1 MKGTGF
7 LILPGGEEWMNIID
21 ANISYGAVYTPTL
34 APCRTPEELIAALD
48 RAGVERALVVADA
61 IRGGCPSEMNVRSA
75 KETASYRRLMPVW
88 AILPL
93 ETGELGT
100 RTEFLDSMKRYGV
113 RALAAY
119 PSKHRYL
126 LDRVGCGDLLD
137 ALVECRIPLLLP
149 LEENS
154 GGAGGWALA
163 TKLLTETPGLR
174 LIVLGTGPWGDDR
187 LFRPL
192 LRAFPTLF
200 IEISRYELDGGIA
213 ALCGKYG
220 AERLVY
226 GSGYP
231 HWAMGGALLTTLHAD
246 ISEAD
251 KGLILGGNIARL
263 LDEVTI

>member
-1 MKGTGF
+1 
-7 LILPGGEEWMNIID
+7 
-21 ANISYGAVYTPTL
+21 
-34 APCRTPEELIAALD
+34 LIAALN
-48 RAGVERALVVADA
+48 RAGVDRALVVPDA

-75 KETASYRRLMPVW
+75 MQMAPYPRLIPVW

-100 RTEFLDSMKRYGV
+100 RSEFLDAMKRHNV

-126 LDRVGCGDLLD
+126 LDRVGCGELLD

-149 LEENS
+149 LDENS
-154 GGAGGWALA
+154 GGVSGWALV

-192 LRAFPTLF
+192 LSRFPTLTV
-200 IEISRYELDGGIA
+200 EISRYELDGGIA
-213 ALCGKYG
+213 AVCRKYG

-231 HWAMGGALLTTLHAD
+231 YWAMGGALLTALHAD
-246 ISEAD
+246 IPETD
-251 KGLILGGNIARL
+251 KELILGGNIARL

>member
-1 MKGTGF
+1 MT
-7 LILPGGEEWMNIID
+7 IID
-21 ANISYGAVYTPTL
+21 ANASFGAVYTPTL

-48 RAGVERALVVADA
+48 RAGVDRALVAADA
-61 IRGGCPSEMNVRSA
+61 IRGGCPSEMNVRA
-75 KETASYRRLMPVW
+75 ALELAPHARLMPVW

-93 ETGELGT
+93 ETGEFGT

-126 LDRVGCGDLLD
+126 LDRVGCGELLD
-137 ALVECRIPLLLP
+137 AMVECRIPLLLP
-149 LEENS
+149 LEESS
-154 GGAGGWALA
+154 GGVGGWALA
-163 TKLLTETPGLR
+163 EKLLSETPGLR

-192 LRAFPTLF
+192 LRNFPTLTV
-200 IEISRYELDGGIA
+200 EVSRYELDGGIA

-231 HWAMGGALLTTLHAD
+231 HWAMGGALLTALHAD
-246 ISEAD
+246 IPEAD
-251 KGLILGGNIARL
+251 KGLILGGNIARM

>member
-1 MKGTGF
+1 
-7 LILPGGEEWMNIID
+7 MNIID

-174 LIVLGTGPWGDDR
+174 LIVLGTGLYLWVNK
-187 LFRPL
+187 
-192 LRAFPTLF
+192 
-200 IEISRYELDGGIA
+200 
-213 ALCGKYG
+213 GKSVPAPQPAPRG
-220 AERLVY
+220 
-226 GSGYP
+226 
-231 HWAMGGALLTTLHAD
+231 
-246 ISEAD
+246 
-251 KGLILGGNIARL
+251 K
-263 LDEVTI
+263 EVSA

>member
-1 MKGTGF
+1 MT
-7 LILPGGEEWMNIID
+7 IID
-21 ANISYGAVYTPTL
+21 ANASFGAVYTPTL

-48 RAGVERALVVADA
+48 RAGVDKALVAADA
-61 IRGGCPSEMNVRSA
+61 IRGGCPSEMNVRA
-75 KETASYRRLMPVW
+75 AVEMAPHAQLMPVW

-100 RTEFLDSMKRYGV
+100 RAEFLDAMKRHNV

-126 LDRVGCGDLLD
+126 LDRVGCGELLD
-137 ALVECRIPLLLP
+137 AMVECRIPLLLP

-154 GGAGGWALA
+154 GGVGGWALA
-163 TKLLTETPGLR
+163 TKLLSETPGLR

-192 LRAFPTLF
+192 LRKFPSLSV
-200 IEISRYELDGGIA
+200 EISRYELDGGIA
-213 ALCGKYG
+213 ALCREYG

-226 GSGYP
+226 GSSYP
-231 HWAMGGALLTTLHAD
+231 YWAMGGALLTALHAD
-246 ISEAD
+246 IPDAD
-251 KGLILGGNIARL
+251 KELIMGGNIARL